1 MNTLDNYLS
10 PYCRD
15 WCSFEIHEELDSTN
29 TRARIRA
36 EEGAP
41 EGTVIIA
48 RRQQQGR
55 GRFGRSF
62 FSPVGTGLYMSIV
75 LRPAIHPTKALYIT
89 TAAAVAVAEAA
100 ETLTGEAMSI
110 KWVNDVYYG
119 NKKVCGILTEGQFGE
134 QGLQYA
140 VLGIGV
146 NIAPPS
152 DGFPTDI
159 AHKAGT
165 LFSIAPPA
173 AIERLA
179 AEIVERF
186 YRLYQRLEEKPFLE
200 AYRRRSLL
208 NGRKV
213 QTLSSDGTP
222 VETVTVLGVDEEFS
236 LVVLGEDG
244 IQRRLSS
251 GEVSVGL

>member
-1 MNTLDNYLS
+1 MNTFDNYLS
-10 PYCRD
+10 PRCRD

-29 TRARIRA
+29 TCARIRA

-41 EGTVIIA
+41 EGTVIVA
-48 RRQQQGR
+48 RRQQQGHW
-55 GRFGRSF
+55 RFGRSF
-62 FSPVGTGLYMSIV
+62 FSPDGTGLYMSIL
-75 LRPAIHPTKALYIT
+75 LRPAISPTKALYIT

-110 KWVNDVYYG
+110 KWVNDVYCN
-119 NKKVCGILTEGQFGE
+119 NKKVCGILTEGQIGE
-134 QGLQYA
+134 HGLRYA

-146 NIAPPS
+146 NIAPPP
-152 DGFPTDI
+152 DGFPPDI

-179 AEIVERF
+179 AEVLERF
-186 YRLYQRLEEKPFLE
+186 YALYQQLEQKPFLE

-208 NGRKV
+208 NGQTV
-213 QTLSSDGTP
+213 QILSPDGTP
-222 VETVTVLGVDEEFS
+222 QETVTVLGVDEEFS
-236 LVVLGEDG
+236 LVVSGADG
-244 IQRRLSS
+244 QQRRLSS
-251 GEVSVGL
+251 GEVSVAL